1 MSDTAE
7 KHRIV
12 IVGGGAGG
20 LELATKLGKK
30 FGKKGLADVTLVD
43 ATLTHIWKP
52 LLHEVASG
60 RRNPGE
66 DEVSYL
72 AHARANHFRFR
83 LGRLESLD
91 RTGKVVTMAPIMDED
106 GREMIPRREFPYDTL
121 VISIGSITNSFG
133 TKGVDENCVFLD
145 SRKQA
150 DRFHKRLLNTFLRA
164 HSRVGELEEGQ
175 LNVVIIG
182 AGATGIELAAE
193 LHNTARQVVAYGLD
207 KISPDQDVK
216 LTIVEAGPTILPA
229 LPERISSGVLK
240 QLRHIGVE
248 VLTGVKVTEVVEN
261 GLNTETGEFIP
272 AAIKVWAA
280 GIKGADVLAK
290 LDGLEVNRI
299 NQLVVRPTLQTTHD
313 DNIFAFGDC
322 AACPQKDN
330 PRNVPPRAQA
340 AHQQASM
347 LVKSIASRLG
357 GGGTLPEYVYK
368 DHGSLVSLSEHTAFG
383 TLMGNL
389 TGDVMV
395 SGRIARIIYV
405 SLYRMHLM
413 ALHGPIA
420 TMLKV
425 VTQWMTGRLRPAL
438 KLH

>member
-1 MSDTAE
+1 MSDTSQL
-7 KHRIV
+7 HRVV

-30 FGKKGLADVTLVD
+30 YGKKRIIDITLVD
-43 ATLTHIWKP
+43 ASLTHIWKP

-91 RTGKVVTMAPIMDED
+91 RANRIVTMSPIMDED
-106 GREMIPRREFPYDTL
+106 GREMIPRRQFAYDTL
-121 VISIGSITNSFG
+121 VISIGSVTNSFG
-133 TKGVDENCVFLD
+133 TPGVEENCVFLD

-150 DRFHKRLLNTFLRA
+150 DRFHRRLLNTFLRA
-164 HSRVGELEEGQ
+164 HSRTGELEEGQ

-207 KISPDQDVK
+207 KISPDRDVK

-229 LPERISSGVLK
+229 LPARISSGVLK

-248 VLTGVKVTEVVEN
+248 VMTDVRVTEVVPE
-261 GLNTETGEFIP
+261 GLKTASGEFIP

-280 GIKGADVLAK
+280 GIKGADVLSQ
-290 LDGLEVNRI
+290 LDGLETNRI
-299 NQLVVRPTLQTTHD
+299 NQLVVKPTLQTTGD
-313 DNIFAFGDC
+313 ENIFAFGDC
-322 AACPQKDN
+322 ASCPRAGHDR
-330 PRNVPPRAQA
+330 PVPPRAQA
-340 AHQQASM
+340 AHQQASL
-347 LVKSIASRLG
+347 LVKSIGCILNDQP
-357 GGGTLPEYVYK
+357 LPEYVYK
-368 DHGSLVSLSEHTAFG
+368 DHGSLVSLSEHVAFG
-383 TLMGNL
+383 NLMGNL

-395 SGRIARIIYV
+395 SGRLARVIYV
-405 SLYRMHLM
+405 SLYRMHLT
-413 ALHGPIA
+413 AVNGFLP
-420 TMLKV
+420 TTLKV
-425 VTQWMTGRLRPAL
+425 FTQWLTGRLRPAL